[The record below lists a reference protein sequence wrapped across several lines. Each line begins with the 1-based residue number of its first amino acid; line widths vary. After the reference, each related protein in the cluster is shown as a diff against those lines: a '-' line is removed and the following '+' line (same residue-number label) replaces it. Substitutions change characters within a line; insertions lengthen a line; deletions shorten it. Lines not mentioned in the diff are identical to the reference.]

1 MRYLYFF
8 LECVLFTFVALFF
21 FLVFSRYR
29 YDSVFEKRVERRI
42 KTPLAL
48 AAVFLGIIGAS
59 ALSVF
64 YVWQKLYPG
73 QLHHMGYFLAFF
85 VGSSLTLVF
94 FRKWIDHIDLALCLP
109 SIGIV
114 WAILLI
120 FEIFILSNNAG
131 WIYTDSTVLAIP
143 LAPNVTIILENVIF
157 FYVFCPF
164 MSILIFTGLAF
175 KRSDETAF
183 FLANGIIGMAG
194 VVWEY
199 VGIADFNLW
208 TVAFDRSVLP
218 INLFGA
224 HTTLEELI
232 YYLPFSSISILV
244 YLMLYYRKY
253 RYRRQPPVPN
263 GGGHGP
269 KHYKI

>member
-8 LECVLFTFVALFF
+8 LQCVLLTVVAFLF
-21 FLVFSRYR
+21 FLVFSQYR
-29 YDSVFEKRVERRI
+29 YDSVFEKRVEKKI
-42 KTPLAL
+42 KTPRA
-48 AAVFLGIIGAS
+48 ADAVFLGLILAAAS
-59 ALSVF
+59 AVILT
-64 YVWQKLYPG
+64 WDKLYPG
-73 QLHHMGYFLAFF
+73 NPHHMGYFLAFLI
-85 VGSSLTLVF
+85 GSVLTLF
-94 FRKWIDHIDLALCLP
+94 SFRKWIRHVDLALCLP

-114 WAILLI
+114 WPLLLV
-120 FEIFILSNNAG
+120 FEIFILSNKAG

-199 VGIADFNLW
+199 VGIADFHLW

-224 HTTLEELI
+224 HTTLEELL

-253 RYRRQPPVPN
+253 RYRRLPFVN
-263 GGGHGP
+263 KRGGHGP
-269 KHYKI
+269 

>member
-8 LECVLFTFVALFF
+8 LQCVLLTFVAMLF
-21 FLVFSRYR
+21 FLVFSQYR
-29 YDSVFEKRVERRI
+29 YDSVFEKRAEKKI
-42 KTPLAL
+42 KTPRAID
-48 AAVFLGIIGAS
+48 AVFLGLIVAAAS
-59 ALSVF
+59 AVIF
-64 YVWQKLYPG
+64 TWHKLYPG
-73 QLHHMGYFLAFF
+73 DPHHMGYFLAFF
-85 VGSSLTLVF
+85 IGSILTLVF
-94 FRKWIDHIDLALCLP
+94 FRKWIRHIDLALCLP

-114 WAILLI
+114 WAILLV
-120 FEIFILSNNAG
+120 FEIFILANNAG

-183 FLANGIIGMAG
+183 FLANGMIGLAG
-194 VVWEY
+194 VIWEY
-199 VGIADFNLW
+199 VCIAYFNLW

-224 HTTLEELI
+224 HTTVEELL

-253 RYRRQPPVPN
+253 RYRRQPAVPN